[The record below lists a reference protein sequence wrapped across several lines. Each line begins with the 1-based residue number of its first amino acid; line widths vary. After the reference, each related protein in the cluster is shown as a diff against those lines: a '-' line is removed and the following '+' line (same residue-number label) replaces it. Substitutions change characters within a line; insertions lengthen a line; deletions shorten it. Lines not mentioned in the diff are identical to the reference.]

1 MAALSAN
8 AQNAVAQVQA
18 LPPEEQKAVVQQVTA
33 NPDLFPR
40 SDASRTK
47 LWMTLLYGLFAVAL
61 GAIIATV
68 VLQVMDE
75 DGTAVVALATAAVAG
90 DIGLFANP
98 PTS

>member
-1 MAALSAN
+1 MAN
-8 AQNAVAQVQA
+8 R
-18 LPPEEQKAVVQQVTA
+18 
-33 NPDLFPR
+33 DLFPK
-40 SDASRTK
+40 DDVNRTK

-75 DGTAVVALATAAVAG
+75 DGTAVIALAAAAVAG
-90 DIGLFANP
+90 VIGLFANP